1 MRQKRAKTYRKA
13 LALYM
18 RHFAFRLP
26 LQLLFDSALVLALAK
41 QRLAPA
47 DVPARLAGVLQVRA
61 AAPLGHRRPKAE
73 GGEVKCMIT
82 QCAIN
87 ELYRRQ
93 KDGDVE
99 ARAVDMAKTFERRRC
114 GHREAIAGDEC
125 VRQSMGEWPERGEE
139 WCGRDAAA
147 RDRSARPLLSC
158 AMEPLHWRS
167 LHARHAASDANAT
180 DVGLTCA

>member
-18 RHFAFRLP
+18 RHFGFRLP

-41 QRLAPA
+41 QRVAPA
-47 DVPARLAGVLQVRA
+47 DVPARLAAVLQVRA

-82 QCAIN
+82 QCAIA

-93 KDGDVE
+93 KDGEAE
-99 ARAVDMAKTFERRRC
+99 ARAVEMAKTFERRRC

-125 VRQSMGEWPERGEE
+125 VRQSMGE
-139 WCGRDAAA
+139 CCMA
-147 RDRSARPLLSC
+147 RRVSS
-158 AMEPLHWRS
+158 ESVWQ
-167 LHARHAASDANAT
+167 
-180 DVGLTCA
+180 